1 MTRED
6 LKAKIKD
13 QAALGRTLRSRI
25 QGSAGPDRHAL
36 WNEKRAVGA
45 EARVL
50 LLAYGFLRGVPY
62 AHIERHCRPDGRPR
76 VAALL
81 AAWAAQLGV
90 QAVWKKPASAA
101 PDVETLWSEARVSA
115 WLEATP
121 AAASEEAT
129 VR

>member
-13 QAALGRTLRSRI
+13 WAAQGKALRGRI
-25 QGSAGPDRHAL
+25 QASAGPERHAL

-45 EARVL
+45 EARVA

-62 AHIERHCRPDGRPR
+62 ARIEPHCRPHGRPR

-81 AAWAAQLGV
+81 AAWAAQLGI
-90 QAVWKKPASAA
+90 QPVWKKPTSPE
-101 PDVETLWSEARVSA
+101 PDAETLWSEARLSA
-115 WLEATP
+115 WLEASP
-121 AAASEEAT
+121 AAASEEAA